1 MCHLIS
7 VVSAYIFGAVR
18 NLKSTLPA
26 VLFLLVSSFAV
37 TAQANE
43 VYDFEDEDFTANYRD
58 DDPATSEVDEST
70 LLDGT
75 YTLPVGAFTSFG
87 IAGTGVSSVVQED
100 GSSSSMLKFEKGVNS
115 EWWSGFTLASEYKD
129 TDFRGDGSSPITMTV
144 LADQA
149 WQYHARIRDVD
160 G

>member
-26 VLFLLVSSFAV
+26 LLFLLVSSFAV
-37 TAQANE
+37 TAQAK
-43 VYDFEDEDFTANYRD
+43 VYDFEDGDFTANYRD

-87 IAGTGVSSVVQED
+87 IAIPNDVKAPTGNVYVPSSNVLSSTSDVA
-100 GSSSSMLKFEKGVNS
+100 GSSS
-115 EWWSGFTLASEYKD
+115 
-129 TDFRGDGSSPITMTV
+129 R
-144 LADQA
+144 
-149 WQYHARIRDVD
+149 
-160 G
+160 